1 MSFIDQVPKSLIPKL
16 DDFRNKLP
24 ALQGST
30 EYCPKAWFLGPKAE
44 NTDLLKTLIT
54 KALDAHIQSRIN
66 FHKEDSPTFEDSY
79 KQDPAYISA
88 TNDMTQKVDQVLN
101 FLKHSLPYSSFRYQ
115 GHMTSDV
122 AISSVVGTIATILY
136 NPNNVTVQA
145 SPVTTFIE
153 MAVSNDLARM
163 VGWEFPKKLPKFNN
177 RHEKKLFEDQNII
190 PCFHLT
196 CGGTVSNIEAFW
208 ASYWTKFIPLAMK
221 SALTNEPELAAAKD
235 VTVTLANGTV
245 KKLLEVSSWDGCNI
259 KTDDTVKLPYDVAE
273 ICNMDEAKVIFLLK
287 KYHPSVIGNRKFF
300 TDHNLKDPLMFASG
314 AAHYSIPKA
323 AALLGLGSGALIS
336 LPVDTHAR
344 VELSELKKHLQDCIT
359 NQIPVIHCVAV
370 NGTTEESAVD
380 DFEGMVLLRTE
391 MNKLGLS
398 FNLVADCAWGG
409 YFSSIIKEDYALENP
424 KNDILYPTKTKELPE
439 MYANNLNDTD
449 SELFGSKHFIR
460 QLKALKQFDT
470 ITIDPHKMGYCH
482 YENAS
487 IGYRNKRF
495 RDILVYTATY
505 IGGSSVPS
513 VGIYGIQGSKAGSN
527 AVGAY
532 LTHSIMRTSKSGYGM
547 ILKRCLLS
555 TRLFYLRLLWLC
567 NDSDQF
573 KMVCVP
579 ITPPQAT
586 LDSLKS
592 RLYDANGV
600 MKSVDT
606 ICEDEQLVKDL
617 AEVGPDQNIVC
628 FGINFKDANGNWN
641 TDYNKYSDV
650 TNQVYE
656 RFDYIKEIGMAQFD
670 LIFSNTAFNDQY
682 GQVFQQSL
690 AQRFGLTTNVPAYGT
705 NKFQLPVLRSTVMD
719 VFSNETTT
727 GSFFDVSM
735 PLLKSETAKIVSA
748 YVTASKASK
757 PSH

>member
-1 MSFIDQVPKSLIPKL
+1 MSFIDQIPKSFIPKL
-16 DDFRNKLP
+16 DDFRNKLKP
-24 ALQGST
+24 LQGSVD
-30 EYCPKAWFLGPKAE
+30 YCPKAWFLGPKAE
-44 NTDLLKTLIT
+44 NSELLMTLLKRAI
-54 KALDAHIQSRIN
+54 DAHLQSRIN
-66 FHKEDSPTFEDSY
+66 FHKEDAPIFEDSY
-79 KQDPAYISA
+79 KKDPVYLNAA
-88 TNDMTQKVDQVLN
+88 KDMTKKVDEVLN

-122 AISSVVGTIATILY
+122 TIAGVIGATATILY

-163 VGWEFPKKLPKFNN
+163 VGWEFPEKIPKFNN
-177 RHEKKLFEDQNII
+177 RHEKKLFEDKNII

-208 ASYWTKFIPLAMK
+208 ASYWTKFIPLALK
-221 SALTNEPELAAAKD
+221 SALINEPELAGAKD
-235 VTVTLANGTV
+235 VPVTLANGTV
-245 KKLLEVSSWDGCNI
+245 KKLIEVTSWEGSNI
-259 KTDDTVKLPYDVAE
+259 NTDETVKLPYDVAE
-273 ICNMDEAKVIFLLK
+273 ILNVEETKVIFLLK

-336 LPVDTHAR
+336 LPVDNHAR
-344 VELSELKKHLQDCIT
+344 VDLTDLKKRLDDCVA

-380 DFEGMVLLRTE
+380 DFEGMVLLRSD
-391 MNKLGLS
+391 MNKKGLA

-409 YFSSIIKEDYALENP
+409 YFSSIIKDDYQLENP
-424 KNDILYPTKTKELPE
+424 KNDILYPTRTKQAPVP
-439 MYANNLNDTD
+439 YSNDLNDTD
-449 SELFGSKHFIR
+449 SELFASKHFAR
-460 QLKALKQFDT
+460 QLRALKQFDT
-470 ITIDPHKMGYCH
+470 ITIDPHKAGYIH
-482 YENAS
+482 YESAS

-505 IGGSSVPS
+505 IGGSNVPS
-513 VGIYGIQGSKAGSN
+513 VGIYGIQGSKAGAN
-527 AVGAY
+527 AVAAY
-532 LTHSIMRTSKSGYGM
+532 LSHSIMRTSKSGYGM

-567 NDSDQF
+567 SESDQF
-573 KMVCVP
+573 KVVGVP
-579 ITPPQAT
+579 IEPSKET
-586 LDSLKS
+586 LNNLKS
-592 RLYDANGV
+592 RLYDANGQ

-606 ICEDEQLVKDL
+606 ICQDQQLVVDL

-641 TDYNKYSDV
+641 TDYNKYCDV
-650 TNQVYE
+650 NNQIYE
-656 RFDYIKEIGMAQFD
+656 RFDYKKEVGMAQFD

-690 AQRFGLTTNVPAYGT
+690 AQRFGLTTNVPAFGT

-719 VFSNETTT
+719 VFANETTK
-727 GSFFDVSM
+727 GSFFDVTM
-735 PLLKSETAKIVSA
+735 PLFKSECAKIVA
-748 YVTASKASK
+748 AFVNASKASK
-757 PSH
+757 PTL